1 MLDDNQLII
10 YNTRKAREAGEI
22 TAEQEQDAI
31 KLAIENEVEAEML
44 KGYEDGN
51 T

>member
-10 YNTRKAREAGEI
+10 YNARKAQEAGDI

-31 KLAIENEVEAEML
+31 NLAVENETEQAML
-44 KGYEDGN
+44 EEE
-51 T
+51 